1 MTVHDRSHALRGNAA
16 RDAPRPMPKPNA
28 EHPLRHSHAEHGN
41 DRCQGI
47 LMLTEELQQG
57 GVSIKKQPLRLFF
70 IS

>member
-1 MTVHDRSHALRGNAA
+1 MTVHDR
-16 RDAPRPMPKPNA
+16 
-28 EHPLRHSHAEHGN
+28 SHAEHGN